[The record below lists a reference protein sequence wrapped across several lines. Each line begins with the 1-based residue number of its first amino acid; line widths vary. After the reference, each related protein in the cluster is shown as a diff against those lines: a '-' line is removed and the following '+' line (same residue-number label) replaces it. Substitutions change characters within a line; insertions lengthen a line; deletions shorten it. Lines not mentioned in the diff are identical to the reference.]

1 MNVFFPFIGN
11 KIGGSDIS
19 AITLIEN
26 IRKEKNIKTIQYLH
40 CSGVL
45 ENFLKKKKIN
55 FLLERSDN
63 HINRKENFFFFL
75 KYFFLCLSK

>member
-19 AITLIEN
+19 AVTLIEN

-40 CSGVL
+40 CSGIL
-45 ENFLKKKKIN
+45 EPFLKKKKLT
-55 FLLERSDN
+55 F
-63 HINRKENFFFFL
+63 
-75 KYFFLCLSK
+75 Y